1 VQSPSGRRDG
11 LAKSVLRG
19 FPITAGLAAAF
30 VILLVTVPTLR
41 VASMVRGRHDTY
53 VPLVTTLES
62 YPVVAKIV
70 LETLERHGIEMASI
84 EPPWWAALPSKILQ
98 RLGQGAFTGYIA
110 EQTAYFRSGELEAV
124 VYPNA
129 LLFRGPSDVVAR
141 AHALAVETLTG
152 HPDMFQTVSADAQE
166 IERQI
171 QRVWS
176 AYRLNPKA
184 HENAGPLLSR
194 FDEIAIEVARRPLPF
209 DDWQVIYRQMLQL
222 GRALCGQRQ
231 ILEVTLPKESFMS
244 SATTSHVPIDPE
256 TQALSTRQ
264 LLTRLLETVSLLVT
278 KEVELARA
286 ELKADL
292 KAELDMVKLL
302 VTAGVVAVFGV
313 NMLLVAAVF
322 ALTVWIPGWLAAL
335 GVAVLLLAIGGLL
348 ALVGWKRRV
357 SAPLA
362 VTRKIV
368 KEDMQWAKERL
379 A

>member
-1 VQSPSGRRDG
+1 
-11 LAKSVLRG
+11 
-19 FPITAGLAAAF
+19 
-30 VILLVTVPTLR
+30 
-41 VASMVRGRHDTY
+41 
-53 VPLVTTLES
+53 
-62 YPVVAKIV
+62 
-70 LETLERHGIEMASI
+70 
-84 EPPWWAALPSKILQ
+84 
-98 RLGQGAFTGYIA
+98 
-110 EQTAYFRSGELEAV
+110 
-124 VYPNA
+124 
-129 LLFRGPSDVVAR
+129 
-141 AHALAVETLTG
+141 
-152 HPDMFQTVSADAQE
+152 
-166 IERQI
+166 
-171 QRVWS
+171 
-176 AYRLNPKA
+176 
-184 HENAGPLLSR
+184 
-194 FDEIAIEVARRPLPF
+194 
-209 DDWQVIYRQMLQL
+209 
-222 GRALCGQRQ
+222 
-231 ILEVTLPKESFMS
+231 MS

-302 VTAGVVAVFGV
+302 VAAGVVAVFGV

-348 ALVGWKRRV
+348 ALIGWKRRV

-362 VTRKIV
+362 VTRKTV

>member
-1 VQSPSGRRDG
+1 
-11 LAKSVLRG
+11 
-19 FPITAGLAAAF
+19 
-30 VILLVTVPTLR
+30 
-41 VASMVRGRHDTY
+41 
-53 VPLVTTLES
+53 
-62 YPVVAKIV
+62 
-70 LETLERHGIEMASI
+70 
-84 EPPWWAALPSKILQ
+84 
-98 RLGQGAFTGYIA
+98 
-110 EQTAYFRSGELEAV
+110 V

-129 LLFRGPSDVVAR
+129 LLLRGPSDVVAR
-141 AHALAVETLTG
+141 AHALAVEALTG

-244 SATTSHVPIDPE
+244 SATTSHVSIDPE

-264 LLTRLLETVSLLVT
+264 LLTRLLETVSLLGT

-286 ELKADL
+286 EIRANI
-292 KAELDMVKLL
+292 KAELSMVTLL
-302 VTAGVVAVFGV
+302 IAAGVVAVFAL
-313 NMLLVAAVF
+313 NMLLVSAVF
-322 ALTVWIPGWLAAL
+322 ALTVWIPGWLAGLAIA
-335 GVAVLLLAIGGLL
+335 GLLLVIGGVL
-348 ALVGWKRRV
+348 ALVGWQRRV

-362 VTRKIV
+362 VTRKLV
-368 KEDMQWAKERL
+368 KEEVQWAKERL